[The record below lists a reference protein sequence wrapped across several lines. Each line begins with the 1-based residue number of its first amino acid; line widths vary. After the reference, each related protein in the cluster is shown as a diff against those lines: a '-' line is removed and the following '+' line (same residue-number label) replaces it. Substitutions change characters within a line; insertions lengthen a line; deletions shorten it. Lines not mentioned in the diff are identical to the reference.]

1 MISMKMMLIAL
12 FLVNGITLVFTFL
25 LFLKN
30 NEMKG
35 KIEIVS
41 QGFGKVKGDVGD
53 LRASMVSMG
62 QALLRLE
69 LQPLPS
75 SPQQHDNHY
84 VTNSEATIL
93 KILER
98 SQTFV
103 D

>member
-1 MISMKMMLIAL
+1 MEVMLSAL
-12 FLVNGITLVFTFL
+12 FLLNGITFFFTFL

-30 NEMKG
+30 NQMKG
-35 KIEIVS
+35 KIEEMS
-41 QGFGKVKGDVGD
+41 QGLRKVKGEVGH
-53 LRASMVSMG
+53 LSASMVSMG

-75 SPQQHDNHY
+75 PIQRHDNHY

-98 SQTFV
+98 NCNLI